1 MSLFVS
7 QLFNGLQTGSVY
19 ALVALG
25 YSMVYGIILLLNF
38 AHGDIIM
45 VGAYAA
51 FYAMTNFHL
60 HPIVSVI
67 IAVITS
73 TLLGVVIEK
82 VAYTPLR
89 KAPRLSL
96 LITAIGISFLL
107 ENGAQLLFGSD
118 TKSMDPIVPGNISL
132 GSVTIS
138 NAALLTIVVTI
149 IAMAALTVV
158 VQKTKLGK
166 AMRAVSED
174 MGAAQLMGIKINS
187 VISFTFING
196 FDAWS
201 ESICCRRPWRYRIN
215 PRGDDWRL
223 CHWPARSA
231 RFRSWPFHLEGRR
244 RVRNSDCRSAGQADR
259 YSWPSADGKSV
270 RKGRRTMKKTR
281 SAIRIPMPLRY
292 LINLVLILALWLVL
306 FTLIQNGTITN
317 YWSGILITVGINIIL
332 ATSLN
337 VATGYL
343 GQLPLGHA
351 GFMAVG
357 AYAGGIFM
365 KAVPVQELL
374 KSGDTGAAIPYILLA
389 LLISAVVAGIFGIL
403 IGIPAL
409 RLRGDYLAIITLGF
423 GEIIRVI
430 LTNIDS
436 VIGKDF
442 TYGAAGLKRIPKYSS
457 FTLVFICV
465 VVCCYIIH
473 TIMKSRHGRAI
484 LSIREDEIASE
495 SVGVQTTY
503 YKTFAFVVS
512 AMLAGIAG
520 CLYAGYIGSL
530 YPSTFKF
537 MKSIEILVMVVL
549 GGMGSM
555 LGSIL
560 SATVLTILP
569 ELLRSFSDY
578 RMVVYSLA
586 LVVMMIFRPK
596 GLLGSYD
603 FSLSRSLETFLNR
616 LTGRT
621 ENPKKEAADNE

>member
-1 MSLFVS
+1 
-7 QLFNGLQTGSVY
+7 
-19 ALVALG
+19 
-25 YSMVYGIILLLNF
+25 
-38 AHGDIIM
+38 
-45 VGAYAA
+45 
-51 FYAMTNFHL
+51 
-60 HPIVSVI
+60 
-67 IAVITS
+67 
-73 TLLGVVIEK
+73 
-82 VAYTPLR
+82 
-89 KAPRLSL
+89 
-96 LITAIGISFLL
+96 
-107 ENGAQLLFGSD
+107 
-118 TKSMDPIVPGNISL
+118 
-132 GSVTIS
+132 
-138 NAALLTIVVTI
+138 
-149 IAMAALTVV
+149 
-158 VQKTKLGK
+158 
-166 AMRAVSED
+166 
-174 MGAAQLMGIKINS
+174 
-187 VISFTFING
+187 
-196 FDAWS
+196 
-201 ESICCRRPWRYRIN
+201 
-215 PRGDDWRL
+215 
-223 CHWPARSA
+223 
-231 RFRSWPFHLEGRR
+231 
-244 RVRNSDCRSAGQADR
+244 
-259 YSWPSADGKSV
+259 
-270 RKGRRTMKKTR
+270 MKKTR

-409 RLRGDYLAIITLGF
+409 RLRGDYLAII
-423 GEIIRVI
+423 I

-537 MKSIEILVMVVL
+537 MKSIEMLVMVVL

>member
-1 MSLFVS
+1 MNKNRKTLKMPVRY
-7 QLFNGLQTGSVY
+7 LMNAV
-19 ALVALG
+19 LV
-25 YSMVYGIILLLNF
+25 V
-38 AHGDIIM
+38 
-45 VGAYAA
+45 
-51 FYAMTNFHL
+51 
-60 HPIVSVI
+60 
-67 IAVITS
+67 
-73 TLLGVVIEK
+73 
-82 VAYTPLR
+82 
-89 KAPRLSL
+89 
-96 LITAIGISFLL
+96 
-107 ENGAQLLFGSD
+107 LLF
-118 TKSMDPIVPGNISL
+118 
-132 GSVTIS
+132 
-138 NAALLTIVVTI
+138 
-149 IAMAALTVV
+149 
-158 VQKTKLGK
+158 
-166 AMRAVSED
+166 
-174 MGAAQLMGIKINS
+174 
-187 VISFTFING
+187 
-196 FDAWS
+196 
-201 ESICCRRPWRYRIN
+201 
-215 PRGDDWRL
+215 
-223 CHWPARSA
+223 
-231 RFRSWPFHLEGRR
+231 
-244 RVRNSDCRSAGQADR
+244 
-259 YSWPSADGKSV
+259 
-270 RKGRRTMKKTR
+270 
-281 SAIRIPMPLRY
+281 
-292 LINLVLILALWLVL
+292 LALSYMTGNMLSTYQNKVL
-306 FTLIQNGTITN
+306 M
-317 YWSGILITVGINIIL
+317 TVGINIIL
-332 ATSLN
+332 AVSLN

-357 AYAGGIFM
+357 AYTCALFTKYSPLPDGVSF
-365 KAVPVQELL
+365 
-374 KSGDTGAAIPYILLA
+374 AIGLA
-389 LLISAVVAGIFGIL
+389 LGAVMAGLFGVL
-403 IGIPAL
+403 IGVPAL
-409 RLRGDYLAIITLGF
+409 RLTGDYLAILTLGF

-465 VVCCYIIH
+465 VVSCYIIH

-616 LTGRT
+616 LLGRT

>member
-1 MSLFVS
+1 MKKTMKKSTKGFLNN
-7 QLFNGLQTGSVY
+7 LITY
-19 ALVALG
+19 A
-25 YSMVYGIILLLNF
+25 I
-38 AHGDIIM
+38 
-45 VGAYAA
+45 
-51 FYAMTNFHL
+51 
-60 HPIVSVI
+60 VI
-67 IAVITS
+67 IAFVFTQM
-73 TLLGVVIEK
+73 
-82 VAYTPLR
+82 A
-89 KAPRLSL
+89 LSKM
-96 LITAIGISFLL
+96 I
-107 ENGAQLLFGSD
+107 
-118 TKSMDPIVPGNISL
+118 PG
-132 GSVTIS
+132 VTIS
-138 NAALLTIVVTI
+138 RSLKGQLIPICVYIV
-149 IAMAALTVV
+149 M
-158 VQKTKLGK
+158 
-166 AMRAVSED
+166 AVS
-174 MGAAQLMGIKINS
+174 L
-187 VISFTFING
+187 
-196 FDAWS
+196 
-201 ESICCRRPWRYRIN
+201 
-215 PRGDDWRL
+215 
-223 CHWPARSA
+223 
-231 RFRSWPFHLEGRR
+231 
-244 RVRNSDCRSAGQADR
+244 
-259 YSWPSADGKSV
+259 
-270 RKGRRTMKKTR
+270 
-281 SAIRIPMPLRY
+281 
-292 LINLVLILALWLVL
+292 NL
-306 FTLIQNGTITN
+306 
-317 YWSGILITVGINIIL
+317 TVGISGEL
-332 ATSLN
+332 S
-337 VATGYL
+337 
-343 GQLPLGHA
+343 LGHA
-351 GFMAVG
+351 GFMSVG
-357 AYAGGIFM
+357 AFSGIIMSGWLLNAFQMENETMRLVLAMLAGG
-365 KAVPVQELL
+365 VC
-374 KSGDTGAAIPYILLA
+374 AAI
-389 LLISAVVAGIFGIL
+389 AGVL
-403 IGIPAL
+403 IGIPVL

-465 VVCCYIIH
+465 VVSCYIIH

-616 LTGRT
+616 LLGRT